1 MRILLGSS
9 ILLSLEYY
17 LKHPDLLIAAVP
29 GATLNYN
36 IYSQFFKNVAANT
49 VTHVYLILCGGNN
62 LWRGKIER
70 EGTKKDYVVHYHRTK
85 YRESSTEVCSKF
97 VVLVN
102 QLKQKFKNAEFC
114 IVPPLGRWCLE
125 EWFSQRTVCD
135 ECIIFKQPF
144 SELVDLEL
152 KLRKEIGHFCR
163 IVKVRQMHKRIMRLL
178 GYDPKWI
185 RHNGCILKNWQFL
198 YKDILG
204 KDLIY
209 LNQKGR
215 AVVALFI
222 KQSVLG
228 LVAENTSL

>member
-163 IVKVRQMHKRIMRLL
+163 MKDFKSCLFFMTNYRIRTVSLL
-178 GYDPKWI
+178 CINKHMEPKFHI
-185 RHNGCILKNWQFL
+185 AKLIFILFDQYCADMIQITN
-198 YKDILG
+198 
-204 KDLIY
+204 
-209 LNQKGR
+209 R
-215 AVVALFI
+215 VVLKA
-222 KQSVLG
+222 
-228 LVAENTSL
+228 